1 MENPSRP
8 VRANGQNDHQN
19 GFLQVAGA
27 PITPITGT
35 MNPPTLRHIP
45 PSPETNLIA
54 RADRDDRQEDASL
67 FLGASVPHALQGRRG
82 SKDTADSHV
91 SAESGPAL
99 SDSDYGSQGVHGR
112 IANENNSNGNS
123 NSGRRSSS
131 RHRPSESKSGGMSV
145 SGFFRRKRDRTAS
158 ASQADIEG
166 YEQPPFLP
174 PESLEGYSV
183 REGTDSSFDNSDRMS
198 RDEGGRGSAT
208 MGKSSLRR
216 KASTSKSFTKTKQ
229 GIDRLALGIEHA
241 FSLKHRPHQDK
252 DISDCETG
260 YNSTDS
266 RTPGVELDN
275 AFDNQGVLALRRRPS
290 TDQGSHVP
298 HGNQPYGVLSPS
310 SHDIARRNST
320 LLLQE
325 MNKSGGLGGENK
337 KLIVKVPS
345 SGDAAGN
352 LVSPNVSPRLQS
364 AGITSA
370 HSAPAI
376 AEPSRP
382 KQIGLTSSQTFSNM
396 MTGPRLLSYGETDH
410 PASEDGH
417 TRSHSALP
425 QSSQSSRNMEQ
436 MRDRA
441 ASQRDHGASFVRNGD
456 TETAGPGKEHGH
468 SRNRTLAIVPS
479 AVLDRMIPPE
489 RKSSRVGTEPV
500 DGSMTLGRSRSR
512 TLTVPS
518 QGHNDS
524 ASDRATSDGEHD
536 ARRRTPKHRS
546 RASESVAAG
555 ADSVSRQATETSSS
569 ARRGNGSRTEILNGS
584 GVEQSGSED
593 PYSETPEKP
602 HRSVRRLPV
611 PTQREKGNGAQA
623 ETNPDQNGHSREKSS
638 TEVARKTRNSEGKSS
653 RTTRD
658 RDKDREGRSSK
669 KENKRERVFAIP
681 AADVAIASR
690 TSE

>member
-1 MENPSRP
+1 
-8 VRANGQNDHQN
+8 
-19 GFLQVAGA
+19 
-27 PITPITGT
+27 
-35 MNPPTLRHIP
+35 
-45 PSPETNLIA
+45 
-54 RADRDDRQEDASL
+54 
-67 FLGASVPHALQGRRG
+67 
-82 SKDTADSHV
+82 
-91 SAESGPAL
+91 
-99 SDSDYGSQGVHGR
+99 
-112 IANENNSNGNS
+112 
-123 NSGRRSSS
+123 
-131 RHRPSESKSGGMSV
+131 
-145 SGFFRRKRDRTAS
+145 
-158 ASQADIEG
+158 
-166 YEQPPFLP
+166 
-174 PESLEGYSV
+174 
-183 REGTDSSFDNSDRMS
+183 
-198 RDEGGRGSAT
+198 

-266 RTPGVELDN
+266 RTPGAELDN

-370 HSAPAI
+370 HSAPVI

-410 PASEDGH
+410 PASGDGH

-436 MRDRA
+436 MRDGA
-441 ASQRDHGASFVRNGD
+441 ASQRDHGPSFVRNGD

-468 SRNRTLAIVPS
+468 SRNRILAIVPS

-569 ARRGNGSRTEILNGS
+569 ARRGNGSTTEMLNGN

-602 HRSVRRLPV
+602 HRGVRRLPV
-611 PTQREKGNGAQA
+611 PTQREKRNGAEA
-623 ETNPDQNGHSREKSS
+623 ETIPDQVGHSREKSS
-638 TEVARKTRNSEGKSS
+638 TEVARKTCNSAGKSS